1 VDPDDNYK
9 IVAFD
14 LDIRRLDG
22 RILDPVCRN
31 PDDPHCVSDQLLRWH
46 FRQLILANIRAA
58 DIRAAGEPI
67 FEHDFPQG
75 HDIAGEIL
83 AGPYGQKRFNLEIT
97 SRLRGLE
104 TLQLPV

>member
-1 VDPDDNYK
+1 VNPDDNYK

-31 PDDPHCVSDQLLRWH
+31 PGDPHCVSDQLLRWH
-46 FRQLILANIRAA
+46 FRQSILANV
-58 DIRAAGEPI
+58 RAAGGPI

-83 AGPYGQKRFNLEIT
+83 ADPYGQERFNLEIT